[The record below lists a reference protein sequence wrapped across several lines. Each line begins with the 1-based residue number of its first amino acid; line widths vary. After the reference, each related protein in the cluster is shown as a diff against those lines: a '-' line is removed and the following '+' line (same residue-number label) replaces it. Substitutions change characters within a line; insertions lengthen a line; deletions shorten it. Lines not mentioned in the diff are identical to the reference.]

1 MRRRAMANEKKE
13 KPGFEESML
22 RLEEIV
28 RLLEKGDAPL
38 EDAIR
43 LFEEGTK
50 LAKSCDDMLNEAEKK
65 VVVLSKGADGEPV
78 ETEFDVGE
86 S

>member
-1 MRRRAMANEKKE
+1 MATEKKR
-13 KPGFEESML
+13 KAGFEESMQ

-38 EDAIR
+38 EDSIK

-50 LAKSCDDMLNEAEKK
+50 LAKKCDDMLNEAEKK
-65 VVVLSKGADGEPV
+65 VVVLSKGEDGAPA
-78 ETEFDVGE
+78 ETEFDIGE
-86 S
+86 

>member
-1 MRRRAMANEKKE
+1 MASEKK

-38 EDAIR
+38 EDSIK

-50 LAKSCDDMLNEAEKK
+50 LARKCDDMLNEAEKK
-65 VVVLSKGADGEPV
+65 VVLLSKGADGEPV
-78 ETEFDVGE
+78 ETEFDIGE
-86 S
+86 

>member
-1 MRRRAMANEKKE
+1 MASEKK
-13 KPGFEESML
+13 KAGFEESML

-38 EDAIR
+38 EDSIK

-50 LAKSCDDMLNEAEKK
+50 LAKRCDDLLNEAEKK
-65 VVVLSKGADGEPV
+65 VVVLSKVADGAPV

-86 S
+86 

>member
-1 MRRRAMANEKKE
+1 MASEKKT
-13 KPGFEESML
+13 KMSFEDSML

-38 EDAIR
+38 EDSIK

-50 LAKSCDDMLNEAEKK
+50 LAKRCDDLLNEAEKK
-65 VVVLSKGADGEPV
+65 VVVLSKGADGAPA
-78 ETEFDVGE
+78 ETVFDLGE
-86 S
+86 

>member
-1 MRRRAMANEKKE
+1 MASEKKSRH
-13 KPGFEESML
+13 GFEESMQ

-38 EDAIR
+38 EDSIR

-50 LAKSCDDMLNEAEKK
+50 LAKKCDDMLNEAEKK
-65 VVVLSKGADGEPV
+65 VVVLSKGADGAPV
-78 ETEFDVGE
+78 ETEFDIGE
-86 S
+86 

>member
-1 MRRRAMANEKKE
+1 MANEKKS
-13 KPGFEESML
+13 KTGFEESML

-38 EDAIR
+38 EDSIK

-50 LAKSCDDMLNEAEKK
+50 LAKKCDELLNEAEKK
-65 VVVLSKGADGEPV
+65 VVALSQGADGAPV
-78 ETEFDVGE
+78 ETEFDIGE
-86 S
+86 

>member
-1 MRRRAMANEKKE
+1 MAKEKKAE
-13 KPGFEESML
+13 LSFEDSMR
-22 RLEEIV
+22 RLEEII
-28 RLLEKGDAPL
+28 RMLEKGDAPL
-38 EDAIR
+38 EDAVK
-43 LFEEGTK
+43 LFEEGTG
-50 LAKSCDDMLNEAEKK
+50 LAKRCDDMLNEAEKK

>member
-1 MRRRAMANEKKE
+1 MMDSEEKKT
-13 KPGFEESML
+13 PGFEESMQ

-65 VVVLSKGADGEPV
+65 VVVLSKGADGAPV
-78 ETEFDVGE
+78 ETEFDIGE
-86 S
+86 

>member
-1 MRRRAMANEKKE
+1 MANEKK
-13 KPGFEESML
+13 KAGFEESML

-38 EDAIR
+38 EDSIK

-50 LAKSCDDMLNEAEKK
+50 LAKRCDDLLNEAEKK
-65 VVVLSKGADGEPV
+65 VVVLSKGADGAPV

-86 S
+86 

>member
-1 MRRRAMANEKKE
+1 MDSEKK
-13 KPGFEESML
+13 KTPGFEESMQ

-50 LAKSCDDMLNEAEKK
+50 LAKNCDEMLNEAEQK
-65 VVVLSKGADGEPV
+65 VVVLSKGADGAPV
-78 ETEFDVGE
+78 ETEFDIGE
-86 S
+86 

>member
-1 MRRRAMANEKKE
+1 MANEKK
-13 KPGFEESML
+13 KPGFEDSML

-38 EDAIR
+38 EDSIK

-50 LAKSCDDMLNEAEKK
+50 LAKRCDEMLNEAEKK
-65 VVVLSKGADGEPV
+65 VVILSKGADGAPV

-86 S
+86 

>member
-1 MRRRAMANEKKE
+1 MASEKK
-13 KPGFEESML
+13 KAGFEESML

-38 EDAIR
+38 EDSIK

-50 LAKSCDDMLNEAEKK
+50 LAKRCDDLLNEAEKK
-65 VVVLSKGADGEPV
+65 VVVLSKGADGAPV

-86 S
+86 

>member
-1 MRRRAMANEKKE
+1 MASEKKSRQS
-13 KPGFEESML
+13 FEESMQ

-38 EDAIR
+38 EDSIK

-50 LAKSCDDMLNEAEKK
+50 LAKRCDEMLNEAEKK
-65 VVVLSKGADGEPV
+65 VVVLSKGADGAPV
-78 ETEFDVGE
+78 ETEFEVGE
-86 S
+86 

>member
-1 MRRRAMANEKKE
+1 MASEKK
-13 KPGFEESML
+13 KAGFEESML

-38 EDAIR
+38 EDSIK

-50 LAKSCDDMLNEAEKK
+50 LAKRCDDLLNEAEKK
-65 VVVLSKGADGEPV
+65 VVVLSKGADGAPV
-78 ETEFDVGE
+78 ETEFDLGE
-86 S
+86 

>member
-1 MRRRAMANEKKE
+1 MAAEKKK
-13 KPGFEESML
+13 KPGFEDSML

-38 EDAIR
+38 EDAIK

-50 LAKSCDDMLNEAEKK
+50 LAKSCDEMLNEAEKK
-65 VVVLSKGADGEPV
+65 VVLLSKGEDGAPV
-78 ETEFDVGE
+78 ETEFDVE
-86 S
+86 E

>member
-1 MRRRAMANEKKE
+1 MANEKK
-13 KPGFEESML
+13 KPGFEDSML

-38 EDAIR
+38 EDSIK

-50 LAKSCDDMLNEAEKK
+50 LAKRCDELLNEAEKK
-65 VVVLSKGADGEPV
+65 VVVLSKGADGAPV
-78 ETEFDVGE
+78 ETEFDIGE
-86 S
+86 

>member
-1 MRRRAMANEKKE
+1 MASEKKT
-13 KPGFEESML
+13 KQGFEESML

-38 EDAIR
+38 EDSIK

-50 LAKSCDDMLNEAEKK
+50 LAKKCDDLLNEAEKK
-65 VVVLSKGADGEPV
+65 VVVLSKGEDGAPV
-78 ETEFDVGE
+78 ETEFDFGE
-86 S
+86 

>member
-1 MRRRAMANEKKE
+1 MDTEKK
-13 KPGFEESML
+13 KTPGFEESMQ

-43 LFEEGTK
+43 LFEEGTG
-50 LAKSCDDMLNEAEKK
+50 LAKNCDEMLNEAEKK
-65 VVVLSKGADGEPV
+65 VVVLSKGADGAPV
-78 ETEFDVGE
+78 ETEFDIGE
-86 S
+86 